1 MTSLVRRA
9 IAEEHHLEEI
19 ARDGYAPATLPI
31 VLGVILFSLI
41 LIVGIVLGIALT
53 AYYW

>member
-1 MTSLVRRA
+1 MASLVQRA
-9 IAEEHHLEEI
+9 IAGEHHLAEI

-31 VLGVILFSLI
+31 VLGVIVLSLI
-41 LIVGIVLGIALT
+41 LIVGIALGIALT